1 MNDEVVYEPT
11 QDGTRYV
18 VQVFNR
24 YYTWEDADGPWS
36 LDVGETTFVPYR
48 TLAKATDM
56 ADLLASEIESEV
68 RVVRRDVSG

>member
-1 MNDEVVYEPT
+1 MTDEVVYEPT

-24 YYTWEDADGPWS
+24 YYTWEDADGTWN
-36 LDVGETTFVPYR
+36 LDVGETVFRPYR
-48 TLAKATDM
+48 TLAQATDM

-68 RVVRRDVSG
+68 RVVRRETT